1 MQQNNHSYDLNDL
14 TFCFTFI
21 LIAFSAFFPILL
33 FYFVVNKFQAI
44 TITNISTE
52 TIFLIS
58 YLIFVFTLSILHLE
72 GIKLNRKVFN
82 WKNALYF
89 SSLYFYT
96 FLLIK
101 AVIVCTTKII
111 ML

>member
-1 MQQNNHSYDLNDL
+1 MHHNNSNELNDL

-21 LIAFSAFFPILL
+21 LIAFAGFFPILM
-33 FYFVVNKFQAI
+33 FYFICNKFQALAVL
-44 TITNISTE
+44 NISTE

-58 YLIFVFTLSILHLE
+58 YLIFVFTLSILQLE
-72 GIKLNRKVFN
+72 GIKLKRQFLN
-82 WKNALYF
+82 WKNVLYF

-101 AVIVCTTKII
+101 AVIVCTSRII